1 MEKAAAYPEVPNEEA
16 VVKTIGALKDRYGDQ
31 HLAVE
36 CHQQPKKQTQGNV
49 GSRKKLA
56 AERRWMIRHA
66 VPALLKEH
74 GRQGPGKNDVVCGTP
89 KGWTFK
95 KR

>member
-16 VVKTIGALKDRYGDQ
+16 VVETTGALKDWYGDQ
-31 HLAVE
+31 RQLVGH
-36 CHQQPKKQTQGNV
+36 HQQPKKRTQGDG

-56 AERRWMIRHA
+56 AACRQMTGHA
-66 VPALLKEH
+66 IPALLKEH
-74 GRQGPGKNDVVCGTP
+74 GRQGLGKNDVVCGTP